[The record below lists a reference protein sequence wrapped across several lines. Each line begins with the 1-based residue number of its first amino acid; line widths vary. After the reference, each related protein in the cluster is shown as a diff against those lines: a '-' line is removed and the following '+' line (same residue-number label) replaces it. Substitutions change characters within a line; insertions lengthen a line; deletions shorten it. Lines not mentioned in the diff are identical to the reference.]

1 MNPNLLESQFMTNE
15 HIYDGLQKAFDHIQ
29 DVESEIDVINNMLKN
44 VNELDKRLESVE
56 IQKL

>member
-29 DVESEIDVINNMLKN
+29 DVESEIDVINNMLKTLMN
-44 VNELDKRLESVE
+44 
-56 IQKL
+56 